1 MTFVFTHYSFCNSF
15 RHGLIS
21 VQCSSTVS
29 VYLGYTLDRRMDD
42 REEKLYWTVIIFAE
56 AIKPEKGSNFK
67 LKKSA
72 IKIVALSSSLLYT
85 GRGIRDKGHWT
96 LDKGHLTLSTRH

>member
-1 MTFVFTHYSFCNSF
+1 M
-15 RHGLIS
+15 
-21 VQCSSTVS
+21 
-29 VYLGYTLDRRMDD
+29 YLGHTFDKRMDD
-42 REEKLYWTVIIFAE
+42 REEKLYWTVFIFAE

-67 LKKSA
+67 FKKPA

-85 GRGIRDKGHWT
+85 GHGILDKGHWT